1 MEKLRIR
8 IIRSYYKD
16 ANLFWTV
23 ITPRHLKLIGS
34 IKDTGEEN
42 VYFMETISLN
52 IYQIFKKNDKHN

>member
-1 MEKLRIR
+1 MVWLMEKLRIR

-34 IKDTGEEN
+34 IKDTGEEKRLFHGN
-42 VYFMETISLN
+42 NISKYLPD
-52 IYQIFKKNDKHN
+52 F